1 MYSRLHCLLSGLLCL
16 LFITPSMAQEWSFGP
31 KAYLGLSRTLT
42 VGDNAVL
49 PIGTIATVADGD
61 QAGSGLGVFAR
72 YDRPRWYA
80 EFNAIRGGSSF
91 ANLSVTSSLGGGPI
105 YARARRNDLRLIA
118 GYKPLPWLRLSAGV
132 VGGVNKWE
140 QRDYTA
146 DINRLEA
153 QAQAEQ
159 NQSVRE
165 YWQGQANQ
173 YRLNTI
179 ASAGLKR
186 NLLEAQ
192 LGIGTDIGGFTLDLT
207 YNPGLSPSV
216 DGVDYQQRTYAIQQR
231 YAFWSLGV
239 GYKLFPLKSHLLAPR
254 KNKAYA
260 RIQRDIPFIRNE
272 FSVGVGLLA
281 EDLGSEFIYE
291 NRYTRYI
298 SPRFGLTAALSFQRG
313 LSGFQAYDP
322 ANLNSTNGFAAMNM
336 ISLLPGARVLLLY
349 SRHHRIGLGVG
360 AQLSYTDGIRPTG
373 NTVRTVTINGKP
385 TTVSTV
391 NITADS
397 RQNEFQVAPMAN
409 LDYQFLPTDRLF
421 VGPWLRATPDFGSFG
436 LQAGYRF

>member
-1 MYSRLHCLLSGLLCL
+1 MYSRLHCFLSGLLCL
-16 LFITPSMAQEWSFGP
+16 LLITPSMAQEWSFGP

-49 PIGTIATVADGD
+49 PIGAISTVADGD

-91 ANLSVTSSLGGGPI
+91 ANLSVISSMGGGPI
-105 YARARRNDLRLIA
+105 YPRTRRNDLRLIA

-179 ASAGLKR
+179 ASASLKR

-192 LGIGTDIGGFTLDLT
+192 VGIGTDIGGFTLDLT

-216 DGVDYQQRTYAIQQR
+216 DGVDYQRRTYAIQQR

-272 FSVGVGLLA
+272 FSVGVGILL
-281 EDLGSEFIYE
+281 EDIGSEFIYE
-291 NRYTRYI
+291 NRYTRYVR
-298 SPRFGLTAALSFQRG
+298 PRLGWTVGLTYMRG
-313 LSGFQAYDP
+313 LSGFEPVPSSAFRTGGFS
-322 ANLNSTNGFAAMNM
+322 ATNTV
-336 ISLLPGARVLLLY
+336 SLLAGARVLPVY
-349 SRHHRIGLGVG
+349 SRQHRIGLTVS
-360 AQLSYTDGIRPTG
+360 AQLSYVGGGVSSGGSYRTVIVNGQTTAIRP
-373 NTVRTVTINGKP
+373 
-385 TTVSTV
+385 V
-391 NITADS
+391 NLTASS
-397 RQNEFQVAPMAN
+397 RQDGFEAAPQAS
-409 LDYQFLPTDRLF
+409 LDYQFLPTDRLAI
-421 VGPWLRATPDFGSFG
+421 GPWLRATPNFGSFG